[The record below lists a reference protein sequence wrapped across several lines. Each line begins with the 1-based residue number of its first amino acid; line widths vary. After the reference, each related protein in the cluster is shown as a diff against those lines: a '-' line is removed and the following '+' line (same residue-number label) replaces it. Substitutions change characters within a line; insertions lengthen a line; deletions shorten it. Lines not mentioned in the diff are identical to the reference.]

1 MKIQATQ
8 EKRQILGGKKM
19 DGYEEA
25 ITGELVD
32 MCPHCKE
39 QDDDLFW
46 VGNELD
52 YDDMG
57 LTCCQEC
64 MDANPA
70 WQRAWQTISHY

>member
-1 MKIQATQ
+1 MPNMKATPDMRDI
-8 EKRQILGGKKM
+8 KTWKH
-19 DGYEEA
+19 
-25 ITGELVD
+25 VD

-64 MDANPA
+64 MDDNPA

>member
-1 MKIQATQ
+1 MPNMKATPDMRDI
-8 EKRQILGGKKM
+8 KTGKC
-19 DGYEEA
+19 
-25 ITGELVD
+25 VD